1 MKKQSKRSNISD
13 SDLSVSSGYAVMEIK
28 EGEVWKMNLKQRW
41 NGKEELVSW
50 MKYMREY
57 AANKHSDKKVRIR
70 KA

>member
-1 MKKQSKRSNISD
+1 MNEERNELNSP
-13 SDLSVSSGYAVMEIK
+13 SGYAVMEIK

-50 MKYMREY
+50 MEYMREY